1 MVLESALVSSK
12 LREFLELSHDGYAI
26 FDGEDRLMY
35 WNKRFAE
42 LMYISEEKSDAIT
55 LDHLLIDN
63 FNHNRGVRIDSGD
76 IESFISYA
84 KKVRRS
90 RDFRLFEVDFVDGRW
105 FLFSEQ
111 LNEKNEMLVQIK
123 DITKQKV
130 YEKSLADEVTDLR
143 SVALTDELTRVGN
156 RRALVESVKSE
167 LSRCA
172 RSGASMTMLLIDLD
186 LFKAVNDKYGHHAG
200 DAALRHVA
208 DLIKQTLRPYDIL
221 GRIGGEEFAV
231 FLSNTT
237 GEDGLL
243 IAERTRKAIESNTI
257 VYEGKDINL
266 TISLGMTTLG
276 CSAKFEDLYK
286 QADEALY
293 HSKASGRNRVSIYS
307 INCG

>member
-1 MVLESALVSSK
+1 MALESAAICANLK
-12 LREFLELSHDGYAI
+12 EFIELSHDGYAI
-26 FDGEDRLMY
+26 FDGEDRLIY
-35 WNKRFAE
+35 WNKKFAE
-42 LMYISEEKSDAIT
+42 LMYISETKSDPIT

-63 FNHNRGVRIDSGD
+63 FSNNRGVRVDSGD

-84 KKVRRS
+84 KKIRRS

-156 RRALVESVKSE
+156 RRALVESVKNE
-167 LSRCA
+167 LSRCQ

-186 LFKAVNDKYGHHAG
+186 LFKTVNDKYGHHAG

-208 DLIKQTLRPYDIL
+208 DLIKRALRPYDIL

-243 IAERTRKAIESNTI
+243 IAERTREAIEGNPV
-257 VYEGKDINL
+257 VYEEREINL
-266 TISLGMTTLG
+266 TISLGMTTQG
-276 CSAKFEDLYK
+276 CNANFEDLYK

-293 HSKASGRNRVSIYS
+293 QAKASGRNRVSIYS
-307 INCG
+307 IGC